1 MGIVPIGKAL
11 QGYKLTVSE
20 NGAFGGVTPGVH
32 SPSGFHPTDE
42 AIDVTDW
49 RADVGPEYEG
59 GEALSWQE
67 RTKRLMQRA
76 RQLGAFDEVLGPGDK
91 GHATHVHLARR
102 KDRAPLAAEQLEW
115 LGTGRWKQ
123 GDGNY
128 SFAMPNPGNATAAP
142 APAAGGAAAEP
153 APAAAPA
160 APDWRAAA
168 SDPNRS
174 RDPMSAAYWQREDMK
189 QWAAANPSLAR
200 PLMAAAG
207 VAAPLEALPQPSA
220 PAAPA
225 EDYSFKPLSSGAT
238 GGVKVA
244 PLPQLDPEMA
254 KRGNRSWQHAFGVAL
269 PQLQQPLPSHYQ
281 RS

>member
-1 MGIVPIGKAL
+1 MPIVPVGKAL
-11 QGYKLTVSE
+11 QGYGLRVGE
-20 NGAFGGVTPGVH
+20 HRAFGPVGKH
-32 SPSGFHPTDE
+32 ADNSYHYHDE

-59 GEALSWQE
+59 GEALPWQE

-76 RQLGAFDEVLGPGDK
+76 RQLGSFDEVLGPGDK
-91 GHATHVHLARR
+91 GHPTHVHLARR

-115 LGTGRWKQ
+115 LGTGRWRQ
-123 GDGNY
+123 GDGSY
-128 SFAMPNPGNATAAP
+128 SLAMPNPGNATAAP

-153 APAAAPA
+153 KAA

-189 QWAAANPSLAR
+189 QWAAANPKLAA

-207 VAAPLEALPQPSA
+207 VNAPLEQLPA
-220 PAAPA
+220 PAAPVPPA
-225 EDYSFKPLSSGAT
+225 PDLSFRPVSAGAL
-238 GGVKVA
+238 GGVRVA
-244 PLPQLDPEMA
+244 PLPQVAPAMA
-254 KRGNRSWQHAFGVAL
+254 AAGNRSWENAL
-269 PQLQQPLPSHYQ
+269 TAGLKRVDSASIQNFWSL
-281 RS
+281 

>member
-11 QGYKLTVSE
+11 QGYKLTVSQ

-42 AIDVTDW
+42 AIDVTDR

-123 GDGNY
+123 GDGSY

-153 APAAAPA
+153 SPAAPA

-207 VAAPLEALPQPSA
+207 AGAPLEALPQPSA

-244 PLPQLDPEMA
+244 PLPQLNPEMA

-281 RS
+281 RN

>member
-1 MGIVPIGKAL
+1 MPIVDIGKAL
-11 QGYKLTVSE
+11 QRYGLRVGEHK
-20 NGAFGGVTPGVH
+20 AFGPVGKH
-32 SPSGFHPTDE
+32 ADNSYHYHDE

-76 RQLGAFDEVLGPGDK
+76 RQLGTFDEVLGPGDK
-91 GHATHVHLARR
+91 DHATHVHLAKR
-102 KDRAPLAAEQLEW
+102 KDRAPLAPEQLEW

-123 GDGNY
+123 GDGSY

-153 APAAAPA
+153 APAVSAAPA

-174 RDPMSAAYWQREDMK
+174 RDPMSAAYWQREDIK
-189 QWAAANPSLAR
+189 QWAAANPNLAR
-200 PLMAAAG
+200 PMMAVAG
-207 VAAPLEALPQPSA
+207 VSSQLEALPQPAA